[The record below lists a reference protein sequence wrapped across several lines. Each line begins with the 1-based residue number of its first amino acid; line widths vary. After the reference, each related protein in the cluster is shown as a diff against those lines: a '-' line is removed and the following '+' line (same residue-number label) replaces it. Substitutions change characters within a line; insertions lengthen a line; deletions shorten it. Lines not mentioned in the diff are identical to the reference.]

1 MPAWGPSPFGPLQLS
16 VEDASKL
23 GQIARTFVQDH
34 MRSYERYLFED
45 QRRLDERRW
54 KPTKQRG
61 GVQVFVEQPLK
72 ERRKVGAATQD
83 ELEREYRH
91 HLLRS
96 TDKVTAAAAAIN
108 SPGTQSNVT
117 STTSSSATT
126 RPSVPLP
133 GIPETPV
140 PAPTALGSL
149 EKCTSCQKRSI
160 QRSPSGRLV
169 NTFDKRD
176 DRDRCKLCYKFV
188 CSSCRVKHRLT
199 FIRPQGEL
207 QKRHLRFC
215 GRCVDHARAAD
226 TLTIASEE
234 LASEDLFAEF
244 YQSLSPQS
252 GETSGR
258 GGGTM
263 GM

>member
-96 TDKVTAAAAAIN
+96 TDKVTAAAAA
-108 SPGTQSNVT
+108 SL
-117 STTSSSATT
+117 ADL
-126 RPSVPLP
+126 PL
-133 GIPETPV
+133 
-140 PAPTALGSL
+140 L
-149 EKCTSCQKRSI
+149 
-160 QRSPSGRLV
+160 
-169 NTFDKRD
+169 
-176 DRDRCKLCYKFV
+176 
-188 CSSCRVKHRLT
+188 
-199 FIRPQGEL
+199 
-207 QKRHLRFC
+207 
-215 GRCVDHARAAD
+215 
-226 TLTIASEE
+226 
-234 LASEDLFAEF
+234 LA
-244 YQSLSPQS
+244 SLSPQS

-258 GGGTM
+258 GGGSM

>member
-96 TDKVTAAAAAIN
+96 TDKVTAAAAA
-108 SPGTQSNVT
+108 SLADLPLLLAVGTIAGT
-117 STTSSSATT
+117 
-126 RPSVPLP
+126 L
-133 GIPETPV
+133 
-140 PAPTALGSL
+140 
-149 EKCTSCQKRSI
+149 
-160 QRSPSGRLV
+160 
-169 NTFDKRD
+169 D
-176 DRDRCKLCYKFV
+176 D
-188 CSSCRVKHRLT
+188 
-199 FIRPQGEL
+199 
-207 QKRHLRFC
+207 
-215 GRCVDHARAAD
+215 AMAAD

-258 GGGTM
+258 GGGSM

>member
-96 TDKVTAAAAAIN
+96 TDK
-108 SPGTQSNVT
+108 
-117 STTSSSATT
+117 
-126 RPSVPLP
+126 
-133 GIPETPV
+133 
-140 PAPTALGSL
+140 
-149 EKCTSCQKRSI
+149 
-160 QRSPSGRLV
+160 
-169 NTFDKRD
+169 
-176 DRDRCKLCYKFV
+176 
-188 CSSCRVKHRLT
+188 
-199 FIRPQGEL
+199 GEL

-258 GGGTM
+258 GGGSM